1 MGNIYT
7 GSNFLIEFGSETSFN
22 AGSGLNY
29 GTLGA
34 GMKLSTYEIK
44 NNFEPVYTLGQR
56 YPEAWYSKGVS
67 VDVSSDFYLTDD
79 TAESAGWLDYVLTGG
94 TPNTSGYNTTWT
106 PGLTVATG
114 YTNIQSYYS
123 AYDMYSVSGIVF
135 DTAKLNVKQGAIAQV
150 TLTGTGTQEST
161 TTPSSGIVVT
171 PPTNVLTW
179 KDATVQIGTTLA
191 GFSTPI
197 QELDMTITTSK
208 ELLYGLGELTYQGY
222 YLKQFK
228 VDGTLSVY
236 HDSDIM
242 GTIFEADSAATEVT
256 LADQLKLVIGGYTFT
271 ITGMVRNEGSMEVP
285 PVDEVVDKLSFDGT
299 YISVAYA

>member
-94 TPNTSGYNTTWT
+94 TPNTSGYNTAWT

-161 TTPSSGIVVT
+161 TTPTSSISVT

-299 YISVAYA
+299 YISVAYV